1 LTVNVAVPQRS
12 PIDLIHQEVVDVRMF
27 GQYLLKYLLNVYY
40 YMFRSGDEV
49 YSTSRGTERT
59 SMERSVVDAWRR
71 LQAKHIRIVS

>member
-1 LTVNVAVPQRS
+1 MLVLGVPIGPLTVNVAVPQRS

-27 GQYLLKYLLNVYY
+27 GQYLLKYLLNTCVYY

-59 SMERSVVDAWRR
+59 SMERSVVDD
-71 LQAKHIRIVS
+71 